1 MDTDKKLGEVHNYV
15 DQYLYTTDYSQV
27 TDKQNLI
34 DNKLIREAMM
44 LSAVS
49 LHWPPSVYTQPE

>member
-1 MDTDKKLGEVHNYV
+1 MPIAKWIPRRGAYV

-27 TDKQNLI
+27 IKQYLI
-34 DNKLIREAMM
+34 DNKLIRETMM